1 MSLFRLSKKTAHSD
15 SRMSISAKHN
25 QTINELETEA
35 DNLPRYKKEL
45 NALIKLKNK
54 KQRINEKNEILTI
67 DKKIEISELDK
78 KIEKLNSKINSIEKC
93 ENLTEYLFNSIDFI
107 KNIDGIEYTEN
118 NENKNDGIFKY
129 VSMDMEKKN
138 EENYKLYMKQCFP
151 DEINNIDY
159 SINKYT
165 CKNCGCNTHHDTS
178 SGINICYSCGLTEIN
193 SVSSTPEWNVSET
206 HDFIKPYS
214 YKRTSH
220 FKEWITQIQG
230 REGTN
235 IPDDIINILIGE
247 IKKERLTDKSLITY
261 YKIKEFL
268 KKLKLN
274 KYYEHIP
281 NIIHRITGNKQLI
294 ISQELED
301 KLIDMF
307 NKIQDPFIKHCPKDR
322 KNFLS
327 YSYTLYKFFELLD
340 KPEYLIYF
348 PLLKS
353 REKLFDQERIWM
365 LICKDLDWKF
375 NKCI

>member
-1 MSLFRLSKKTAHSD
+1 MSSFRLSKKTVHSD

-25 QTINELETEA
+25 QTISKLEAET
-35 DNLPRYKKEL
+35 DNLPKYKKEL
-45 NALIKLKNK
+45 NALIKLKNS
-54 KQRINEKNEILTI
+54 KQTNKLLTI
-67 DKKIEISELDK
+67 DKKNEISEIGT
-78 KIEKLNSKINSIEKC
+78 KIEDLNNKINSIEKC

-118 NENKNDGIFKY
+118 NESKSDGIFKY

-138 EENYKLYMKQCFP
+138 EENYKMYMKQCFP
-151 DEINNIDY
+151 GEINNIDY
-159 SINKYT
+159 SLNTYT
-165 CKNCGCNTHHDTS
+165 CKNCLNNTCQDSS
-178 SGINICYSCGLTEIN
+178 SGLNICYSCGLTEIN
-193 SVSSTPEWNVSET
+193 SVSLTPEWNVSET

-235 IPDDIINILIGE
+235 IPDDIINILLIE

-307 NKIQDPFIKHCPKDR
+307 NKIQDPFIKHCPKER

-327 YSYTLYKFFELLD
+327 YSYTLYKFFELLN

-353 REKLFDQERIWM
+353 REKLFEQERVWM
-365 LICKDLDWKF
+365 LICKELDWEF
-375 NKCI
+375 HKCI

>member
-1 MSLFRLSKKTAHSD
+1 MSSFRLSKKTVHSD

-25 QTINELETEA
+25 ETINKIESEN

-45 NALIKLKNK
+45 NALLKSKNNKQTNKLLTTDK
-54 KQRINEKNEILTI
+54 KNEISDI
-67 DKKIEISELDK
+67 DVKINQ
-78 KIEKLNSKINSIEKC
+78 LNDKINSIEKC

-138 EENYKLYMKQCFP
+138 EDNYKMYMKQCFP
-151 DEINNIDY
+151 EEINNIEY
-159 SINKYT
+159 SANTYT
-165 CKNCGCNTHHDTS
+165 CKNCLNNMCQDSS
-178 SGINICYSCGLTEIN
+178 SGLNICYSCGLTEIN
-193 SVSSTPEWNVSET
+193 SVSLTPEWNVSET

-230 REGTN
+230 REGTH
-235 IPDDIINILIGE
+235 IPDNIINMIINE

-307 NKIQDPFIKHCPKDR
+307 NKIQDPFMKHCPKER

-327 YSYTLYKFFELLD
+327 YSYTLYKFFELLN

-353 REKLFDQERIWM
+353 REKLFEQERIWF
-365 LICKDLDWKF
+365 LICKELDWQF

>member
-1 MSLFRLSKKTAHSD
+1 MSSFRLSKKTVHSD

-25 QTINELETEA
+25 QTINKIEAET
-35 DNLPRYKKEL
+35 DTLPRYKKEL
-45 NALIKLKNK
+45 NALIKLKNNK
-54 KQRINEKNEILTI
+54 RTNKLLNIDKKNEISDI
-67 DKKIEISELDK
+67 DIKINN
-78 KIEKLNSKINSIEKC
+78 LNNKINSIEKC

-107 KNIDGIEYTEN
+107 KNIDCVEYTEN
-118 NENKNDGIFKY
+118 IESSNDGIFKY

-138 EENYKLYMKQCFP
+138 EDNYKMYMKQCFP
-151 DEINNIDY
+151 EEINSIDY
-159 SINKYT
+159 SSNTYT
-165 CKNCGCNTHHDTS
+165 CKNCGNNTTQDTP
-178 SGINICYSCGLTEIN
+178 SGLNICYSCGLTEN
-193 SVSSTPEWNVSET
+193 NPVSSTPEWNVSET

-230 REGTN
+230 REGTY
-235 IPDDIINILIGE
+235 IPDVIITMIINE

-294 ISQELED
+294 ISQQLED

-307 NKIQDPFIKHCPKDR
+307 NKIQEPFIKHCPKER

-327 YSYTLYKFFELLD
+327 YSYTLYKFFEILN

-353 REKLFDQERIWM
+353 REKLFEQERIWL
-365 LICKDLDWKF
+365 LICKELNWVF
-375 NKCI
+375 YKCI

>member
-1 MSLFRLSKKTAHSD
+1 MSSFRLSKKKAHSD
-15 SRMSISAKHN
+15 SRMCISAKHEE
-25 QTINELETEA
+25 TISKLDNEVK
-35 DNLPRYKKEL
+35 NIPKYKKEL
-45 NALIKLKNK
+45 KSLISIKDSDKFTK
-54 KQRINEKNEILTI
+54 KYENREDLTQKIRELNEKIKSLESN
-67 DKKIEISELDK
+67 
-78 KIEKLNSKINSIEKC
+78 
-93 ENLTEYLFNSIDFI
+93 ENLTEYLYKSIEFV
-107 KNIDGIEYTEN
+107 KNIDGVEYTEN
-118 NENKNDGIFKY
+118 SEDNQGGGIFKY
-129 VSMDMEKKN
+129 VTMGLEKKN
-138 EENYKLYMKQCFP
+138 VDNYKMYMKQCFP
-151 DEINNIDY
+151 EEINVVEY
-159 SINKYT
+159 SQNLYT
-165 CKNCGCNTHHDTS
+165 CKSCDSNTYQVAS
-178 SGINICYSCGLTEIN
+178 AGINICYNCGLTEVN
-193 SVSSTPEWNVSET
+193 SVSITPEWNVSET

-230 REGTN
+230 REGTY
-235 IPDDIINILIGE
+235 IPDNVISMIIIE

-294 ISQELED
+294 ISQDLEG
-301 KLIDMF
+301 KLIEMF
-307 NKIQDPFIKHCPKDR
+307 NKIQEPFANHCPKDR

-353 REKLFDQERIWM
+353 REKLFEQEKIW
-365 LICKDLDWKF
+365 LSICKDLDWEF

>member
-1 MSLFRLSKKTAHSD
+1 MSSFRLSKKTVHSD

-25 QTINELETEA
+25 ETINKIEA
-35 DNLPRYKKEL
+35 ENKNLPKYKKEL
-45 NALIKLKNK
+45 NALLKSKNNKQTNKLLTTDK
-54 KQRINEKNEILTI
+54 KNEISEI
-67 DKKIEISELDK
+67 DVKINQ
-78 KIEKLNSKINSIEKC
+78 LNDKINSIEKC

-138 EENYKLYMKQCFP
+138 EDNYKMYMKQCFP
-151 DEINNIDY
+151 EEMNNIEY
-159 SINKYT
+159 SSNTYT
-165 CKNCGCNTHHDTS
+165 CKNCLNNMCQDSS
-178 SGINICYSCGLTEIN
+178 SGLNICYSCGLTEIN
-193 SVSSTPEWNVSET
+193 SVSLTPEWNVSET

-230 REGTN
+230 REGTYV
-235 IPDDIINILIGE
+235 PDNIINMIISE

-307 NKIQDPFIKHCPKDR
+307 NKIQDPFMKHCPKER

-327 YSYTLYKFFELLD
+327 YSYTLYKFFELLN

-353 REKLFDQERIWM
+353 REKLFEQERIWF
-365 LICKDLDWKF
+365 LICKELDWQF

>member
-1 MSLFRLSKKTAHSD
+1 MSSFRLSKKKVHSD
-15 SRMSISAKHN
+15 SRMSISAKHDE
-25 QTINELETEA
+25 TLSKIENETK
-35 DNLPRYKKEL
+35 NLSKYKKEL
-45 NALIKLKNK
+45 RTLIRTRDSNKLNK
-54 KQRINEKNEILTI
+54 KHDNLEEIN
-67 DKKIEISELDK
+67 KKIEHLTE
-78 KIEKLNSKINSIEKC
+78 KIRSIETC
-93 ENLTEYLFNSIDFI
+93 ENLTEYLYNSIEFV

-118 NENKNDGIFKY
+118 INNNNNDGIFKY
-129 VSMDMEKKN
+129 VTVDLEKRN
-138 EENYKLYMKQCFP
+138 EDNYKMYMKKCFP
-151 DEINNIDY
+151 GESSNIEY
-159 SINKYT
+159 SKSQYI
-165 CKNCGCNTHHDTS
+165 CRNCGNNTCQD
-178 SGINICYSCGLTEIN
+178 SGAGLNICYTCGLTEIN
-193 SVSSTPEWNVSET
+193 SVSTTPEWNVSET

-230 REGTN
+230 REGTY
-235 IPDDIINILIGE
+235 IPDDVIAIIILE

-294 ISQELED
+294 ISQELENG
-301 KLIDMF
+301 LIDMF
-307 NKIQDPFIKHCPKDR
+307 NKIQEPFMRHCPKDR

-327 YSYTLYKFFELLD
+327 YSYTLYKFFELLN

-353 REKLFDQERIWM
+353 REKLFEQEKIWM
-365 LICKDLDWKF
+365 LICKDLNWEF
-375 NKCI
+375 HKCI

>member
-1 MSLFRLSKKTAHSD
+1 MSLFRLSKKTVHSD

-25 QTINELETEA
+25 QTINKIETEK
-35 DNLPRYKKEL
+35 DNLSKYKKEL
-45 NALIKLKNK
+45 NALLMLKNN
-54 KQRINEKNEILTI
+54 KQTNKSNEIIDVDKKNEILEI
-67 DKKIEISELDK
+67 DSKINN
-78 KIEKLNSKINSIEKC
+78 LNIKINSIEKC
-93 ENLTEYLFNSIDFI
+93 ENLTEYLFNSIEFI

-118 NENKNDGIFKY
+118 NESSNDGIFKY

-138 EENYKLYMKQCFP
+138 EDNYKMYMKQCFP
-151 DEINNIDY
+151 EEINSIDY
-159 SINKYT
+159 SMNKYT
-165 CKNCGCNTHHDTS
+165 CKNCGNNTSQDTA
-178 SGINICYSCGLTEIN
+178 SGLNICYSCGLTEN
-193 SVSSTPEWNVSET
+193 NTVSSTPEWNVSET

-230 REGTN
+230 REGTH
-235 IPDDIINILIGE
+235 IPDDIINMIINE

-261 YKIKEFL
+261 NKIKEFL

-307 NKIQDPFIKHCPKDR
+307 NKIQDPFAKHCPKER

-327 YSYTLYKFFELLD
+327 YSYSLYKFFEILN

-353 REKLFDQERIWM
+353 REKLFEHERLWM
-365 LICKDLDWKF
+365 LICNELNWEF

>member
-1 MSLFRLSKKTAHSD
+1 MSSFRLSKKKAHSD
-15 SRMSISAKHN
+15 SRMSISAKHDE
-25 QTINELETEA
+25 TLIKLENEA
-35 DNLPRYKKEL
+35 KNISKYKKEL
-45 NALIKLKNK
+45 NSLINIRDSNK
-54 KQRINEKNEILTI
+54 SSKKYENIEELTKKIHELNEKIR
-67 DKKIEISELDK
+67 
-78 KIEKLNSKINSIEKC
+78 SIESC
-93 ENLTEYLFNSIDFI
+93 ENLTEYLYNSIEFV

-118 NENKNDGIFKY
+118 NNNRNNGGIFKY
-129 VSMDMEKKN
+129 VTMDLEKRN
-138 EENYKLYMKQCFP
+138 EDNYKMYMKKCFP
-151 DEINNIDY
+151 DESNNIEY
-159 SINKYT
+159 SKNQYI
-165 CKNCGCNTHHDTS
+165 CKNCWSNTCQDTS
-178 SGINICYSCGLTEIN
+178 SGINICYNCGLTEVN
-193 SVSSTPEWNVSET
+193 SVSTTPEWNVSET

-230 REGTN
+230 REGTYV
-235 IPDDIINILIGE
+235 PDDVISLIISE

-294 ISQELED
+294 ISQDLED

-307 NKIQDPFIKHCPKDR
+307 NKIQDPFTNHCPKDR

-340 KPEYLIYF
+340 KHEYLIYF

-353 REKLFDQERIWM
+353 REKLFEQEKIWM
-365 LICKDLDWKF
+365 LICKDLGWEF
-375 NKCI
+375 HKCI